1 MRIGI
6 KIIMNYDMPIY
17 CIRKKIEASSAKE
30 ALKLERKAQVDA
42 VYRDEEDDEHRDLAS
57 AVGFAVEN
65 NEDDL

>member
-1 MRIGI
+1 
-6 KIIMNYDMPIY
+6 MPIY
-17 CIRKKIEASSAKE
+17 CIRKKIKASSAKE